1 MTQKQY
7 SFLTSLINL
16 KIDQPIGSNW
26 TIAGDLKISNT
37 QSMAKRL
44 VTESIREHIGTL
56 EVNHIL
62 SGRPFVYS
70 VSEYPVEDTSEQKQ
84 LEVLLSRL
92 AHTQMF
98 VNMLWL
104 VKDNSVNFELGFLQ
118 FPYIREGQ
126 LARVSSN
133 SLSARFSDAT
143 GSYDES
149 TFSEAE
155 LNQAIELYKAFFGWT
170 HDVYTVPEYPP
181 VSLGKQDRLSRALY
195 FVQAARAGSY
205 LPEKVSYFCTSFES
219 LVSTSASEL
228 AHQVAE
234 RVAVLIGNNS
244 IEALEIYRNLK
255 RAYDTRSKLVHGG
268 KLTRQYD
275 RYREDSTNCDSY
287 LRRLFRVLISDSDL
301 REAIEQEEEEVNE
314 IFLNRLF
321 SEYRSGGEP

>member
-126 LARVSSN
+126 LTRVSSN

-149 TFSEAE
+149 TIFRSG
-155 LNQAIELYKAFFGWT
+155 IESGYRIVQGL
-170 HDVYTVPEYPP
+170 
-181 VSLGKQDRLSRALY
+181 LRL
-195 FVQAARAGSY
+195 
-205 LPEKVSYFCTSFES
+205 
-219 LVSTSASEL
+219 
-228 AHQVAE
+228 
-234 RVAVLIGNNS
+234 
-244 IEALEIYRNLK
+244 
-255 RAYDTRSKLVHGG
+255 DTRRIYSSRISACL
-268 KLTRQYD
+268 
-275 RYREDSTNCDSY
+275 
-287 LRRLFRVLISDSDL
+287 LR
-301 REAIEQEEEEVNE
+301 
-314 IFLNRLF
+314 
-321 SEYRSGGEP
+321 